1 VIATSTEPSLPVG
14 GWVRYDAD
22 RAATQPSGGRAV
34 TDVYKEFRE
43 FITRGNVIDLAVA
56 VIIGLAFTAIINAIV
71 SGLITPLIGMIGG
84 KDFSD
89 LDFTIN
95 GSTFEYGLVI
105 NAVIQFLLI
114 AAAVFFFIV
123 KPINMLNERRRRGE
137 EPEPEDLSNEAELLT
152 EIRDL
157 LRDRSGV

>member
-1 VIATSTEPSLPVG
+1 
-14 GWVRYDAD
+14 
-22 RAATQPSGGRAV
+22 V
-34 TDVYKEFRE
+34 TDVYKEFKE

-84 KDFSD
+84 NDFSD

-123 KPINMLNERRRRGE
+123 KPINVLNERRRRGE
-137 EPEPEDLSNEAELLT
+137 EPEPEELSDEAALLT

>member
-1 VIATSTEPSLPVG
+1 VAN
-14 GWVRYDAD
+14 
-22 RAATQPSGGRAV
+22 
-34 TDVYKEFRE
+34 VYKEFKE
-43 FITRGNVIDLAVA
+43 FISRGNVIDLAVA
-56 VIIGLAFTAIINAIV
+56 VVIALAVVAIVNAIV
-71 SGLITPLIGMIGG
+71 AGLITPLIGMIGG

-95 GSTFEYGLVI
+95 DSTFEYGEVI
-105 NAVIQFLLI
+105 NAVIQFLFI

-137 EPEPEDLSNEAELLT
+137 EPEELSNEAELLT

-157 LRDRSGV
+157 LRAQAGPAEQAPPRTGF

>member
-1 VIATSTEPSLPVG
+1 M
-14 GWVRYDAD
+14 
-22 RAATQPSGGRAV
+22 

-84 KDFSD
+84 NDFSD
-89 LDFTIN
+89 LDFKIN

-137 EPEPEDLSNEAELLT
+137 EPEPEELSDEAALLT

>member
-1 VIATSTEPSLPVG
+1 M
-14 GWVRYDAD
+14 
-22 RAATQPSGGRAV
+22 
-34 TDVYKEFRE
+34 TDVYKEFKE

-56 VIIGLAFTAIINAIV
+56 VIIGLAFTAIVNAIV
-71 SGLITPLIGMIGG
+71 AGLITPLIGMIGG
-84 KDFSD
+84 NDFSD

-95 GSTFEYGLVI
+95 GSTFEYGQVI

-137 EPEPEDLSNEAELLT
+137 EPEPEELSDEAALLT

>member
-1 VIATSTEPSLPVG
+1 
-14 GWVRYDAD
+14 
-22 RAATQPSGGRAV
+22 V
-34 TDVYKEFRE
+34 TDVYKEFKE
-43 FITRGNVIDLAVA
+43 FIARGNVIDLAVA
-56 VIIGLAFTAIINAIV
+56 VVIGLAIVAIVNSVV

-84 KDFSD
+84 RDFRD

-95 GSTFEYGLVI
+95 DSTFEYGEVI
-105 NAVIQFLLI
+105 NAVIQFLFI
-114 AAAVFFFIV
+114 GAAVFFFIV

-137 EPEPEDLSNEAELLT
+137 EPDPVELSDEAALLT

>member
-1 VIATSTEPSLPVG
+1 
-14 GWVRYDAD
+14 
-22 RAATQPSGGRAV
+22 V
-34 TDVYKEFRE
+34 TDVYKELKE
-43 FITRGNVIDLAVA
+43 FIARGNVIDLAVA
-56 VIIGLAFTAIINAIV
+56 VVIGLAVVAIVNSVV

-84 KDFSD
+84 SDFSD

-95 GSTFEYGLVI
+95 DSTFEYGQVI
-105 NAVIQFLLI
+105 NAVIQFLFI

-123 KPINMLNERRRRGE
+123 KPVNMLNERRRRGE
-137 EPEPEDLSNEAELLT
+137 EPDPADLSDEAALLT

>member
-1 VIATSTEPSLPVG
+1 
-14 GWVRYDAD
+14 
-22 RAATQPSGGRAV
+22 V

-84 KDFSD
+84 NDFSD

-95 GSTFEYGLVI
+95 GSTFEYGEVI

-123 KPINMLNERRRRGE
+123 RPINTLNERRRRGE
-137 EPEPEDLSNEAELLT
+137 EPEPEELSDEAALLT

>member
-1 VIATSTEPSLPVG
+1 M
-14 GWVRYDAD
+14 
-22 RAATQPSGGRAV
+22 

-84 KDFSD
+84 NDFGD

-95 GSTFEYGLVI
+95 GSTFEYGEVI
-105 NAVIQFLLI
+105 NAIIQFLLI

-123 KPINMLNERRRRGE
+123 KPINMLNERRRQGE
-137 EPEPEDLSNEAELLT
+137 EPEPEELSDEAALLT

>member
-1 VIATSTEPSLPVG
+1 
-14 GWVRYDAD
+14 
-22 RAATQPSGGRAV
+22 V

-56 VIIGLAFTAIINAIV
+56 VIIGLAFTAIVNAIV

-84 KDFSD
+84 NDFSD

-95 GSTFEYGLVI
+95 GSTFEYGEVI

-123 KPINMLNERRRRGE
+123 KPINTLNERRRRGE
-137 EPEPEDLSNEAELLT
+137 EPEPEELSDEAALLT

>member
-1 VIATSTEPSLPVG
+1 
-14 GWVRYDAD
+14 
-22 RAATQPSGGRAV
+22 V
-34 TDVYKEFRE
+34 TDVYKEFRD

-56 VIIGLAFTAIINAIV
+56 VVIGLAFTAIINAVV

-84 KDFSD
+84 NDYRD

-105 NAVIQFLLI
+105 NAIIQFLLI
-114 AAAVFFFIV
+114 AAAVFFLIV
-123 KPINMLNERRRRGE
+123 KPINVLNERRRRGLK
-137 EPEPEDLSNEAELLT
+137 PEPLELSDEAALLT

-157 LRDRSGV
+157 LRNRSGV

>member
-1 VIATSTEPSLPVG
+1 VS
-14 GWVRYDAD
+14 
-22 RAATQPSGGRAV
+22 
-34 TDVYKEFRE
+34 DVYKEFRD

-56 VIIGLAFTAIINAIV
+56 VIIGLAFTAIVNAIV

-84 KDFSD
+84 NDFSD

-95 GSTFEYGLVI
+95 DSTFEYGEVI

-137 EPEPEDLSNEAELLT
+137 EPEPEDLSDEAALLT

-157 LRDRSGV
+157 LRARSGV

>member
-1 VIATSTEPSLPVG
+1 
-14 GWVRYDAD
+14 
-22 RAATQPSGGRAV
+22 V
-34 TDVYKEFRE
+34 TDVYKEFKE
-43 FITRGNVIDLAVA
+43 FIARGNVIDLAVA
-56 VIIGLAFTAIINAIV
+56 VVIGLAVVAIVNSVV

-84 KDFSD
+84 SDFSD

-95 GSTFEYGLVI
+95 DSTFEYGQVI
-105 NAVIQFLLI
+105 NAVIQFLFI

-123 KPINMLNERRRRGE
+123 KPVNMLNERRRRGE
-137 EPEPEDLSNEAELLT
+137 EPDPADLSDEAALLT

>member
-1 VIATSTEPSLPVG
+1 
-14 GWVRYDAD
+14 
-22 RAATQPSGGRAV
+22 V

-43 FITRGNVIDLAVA
+43 FITRGNVVDLAVA
-56 VIIGLAFTAIINAIV
+56 VVIGLAFTAIINAVV

-84 KDFSD
+84 NDYSD

-105 NAVIQFLLI
+105 NAIIQFLLI
-114 AAAVFFFIV
+114 AAAVFFLIV
-123 KPINMLNERRRRGE
+123 KPINVLNARRRRGL
-137 EPEPEDLSNEAELLT
+137 EPETVELSDEAALLT

-157 LRDRSGV
+157 LRNRSGV

>member
-1 VIATSTEPSLPVG
+1 
-14 GWVRYDAD
+14 
-22 RAATQPSGGRAV
+22 V

-56 VIIGLAFTAIINAIV
+56 VIIGLAFIAIINAIV

-84 KDFSD
+84 NDFSD

-95 GSTFEYGLVI
+95 GSTFAYGLVI

-123 KPINMLNERRRRGE
+123 KPINVLNERRRRGE
-137 EPEPEDLSNEAELLT
+137 EPGPEELSDEAALLT

>member
-1 VIATSTEPSLPVG
+1 M
-14 GWVRYDAD
+14 
-22 RAATQPSGGRAV
+22 

-84 KDFSD
+84 NDFSD

-95 GSTFEYGLVI
+95 GSTFEYGQVI

-137 EPEPEDLSNEAELLT
+137 EPEPEDLSDEAALLT

>member
-1 VIATSTEPSLPVG
+1 
-14 GWVRYDAD
+14 
-22 RAATQPSGGRAV
+22 V
-34 TDVYKEFRE
+34 TDVYKEFKE
-43 FITRGNVIDLAVA
+43 FIARGNVIDLAVA
-56 VIIGLAFTAIINAIV
+56 VVIGLAIVAIVNSVV

-84 KDFSD
+84 RDFSD

-95 GSTFEYGLVI
+95 DSTFEYGEVI
-105 NAVIQFLLI
+105 NAVIQFLFI
-114 AAAVFFFIV
+114 GAAVFFFIV

-137 EPEPEDLSNEAELLT
+137 EPDPAELSDEAALLT

>member
-1 VIATSTEPSLPVG
+1 VS
-14 GWVRYDAD
+14 
-22 RAATQPSGGRAV
+22 
-34 TDVYKEFRE
+34 DVYKEFRD

-56 VIIGLAFTAIINAIV
+56 VIIGLAFTAIVNAIV

-84 KDFSD
+84 NDFSD
-89 LDFTIN
+89 LGFTIN
-95 GSTFEYGLVI
+95 DSTFEYGEVI

-137 EPEPEDLSNEAELLT
+137 EPEPEDLSDEAALLT

-157 LRDRSGV
+157 LRARSGV

>member
-1 VIATSTEPSLPVG
+1 
-14 GWVRYDAD
+14 
-22 RAATQPSGGRAV
+22 V
-34 TDVYKEFRE
+34 TDVYREFKE

-56 VIIGLAFTAIINAIV
+56 VVIGLAITAIINSIV

-95 GSTFEYGLVI
+95 GSTFEYGEVI
-105 NAVIQFLLI
+105 NAIIQFLLI
-114 AAAVFFFIV
+114 AVAVFFFIV
-123 KPINMLNERRRRGE
+123 KPVNVLNERRRRGE
-137 EPEPEDLSNEAELLT
+137 EPEAELSDEAALLT

>member
-1 VIATSTEPSLPVG
+1 
-14 GWVRYDAD
+14 
-22 RAATQPSGGRAV
+22 V

-56 VIIGLAFTAIINAIV
+56 VIIGLAFTVIINAIV

-84 KDFSD
+84 NDFSD

-95 GSTFEYGLVI
+95 GSTFEYGEVI

-137 EPEPEDLSNEAELLT
+137 EPEPEELSDEAALLT

>member
-1 VIATSTEPSLPVG
+1 M
-14 GWVRYDAD
+14 
-22 RAATQPSGGRAV
+22 

-84 KDFSD
+84 NDFSD

-123 KPINMLNERRRRGE
+123 KPVNMLNERRRRGE
-137 EPEPEDLSNEAELLT
+137 EPEPEELSDEAALLT

>member
-1 VIATSTEPSLPVG
+1 
-14 GWVRYDAD
+14 
-22 RAATQPSGGRAV
+22 V

-84 KDFSD
+84 NDFSD

-137 EPEPEDLSNEAELLT
+137 EPEPEELSEEAALLT

>member
-1 VIATSTEPSLPVG
+1 
-14 GWVRYDAD
+14 
-22 RAATQPSGGRAV
+22 V
-34 TDVYKEFRE
+34 TDVYKEFRD

-56 VIIGLAFTAIINAIV
+56 VIIGLAFTAIVNAIV

-84 KDFSD
+84 NDFSD

-95 GSTFEYGLVI
+95 GSTFEYGEVI

-123 KPINMLNERRRRGE
+123 RPINTLNERRRRGE
-137 EPEPEDLSNEAELLT
+137 EPEPEELSDEAALLT

>member
-1 VIATSTEPSLPVG
+1 M
-14 GWVRYDAD
+14 
-22 RAATQPSGGRAV
+22 
-34 TDVYKEFRE
+34 
-43 FITRGNVIDLAVA
+43 
-56 VIIGLAFTAIINAIV
+56 
-71 SGLITPLIGMIGG
+71 ITPLIGMIGG
-84 KDFSD
+84 TDFSD

-95 GSTFEYGLVI
+95 DSTFEYGEVI
-105 NAVIQFLLI
+105 NAIIQFLFI

-137 EPEPEDLSNEAELLT
+137 EPVEELSDEAALLT

>member
-1 VIATSTEPSLPVG
+1 
-14 GWVRYDAD
+14 
-22 RAATQPSGGRAV
+22 V
-34 TDVYKEFRE
+34 TDVYKEFKE
-43 FITRGNVIDLAVA
+43 FIARGNVIDLAVA
-56 VIIGLAFTAIINAIV
+56 VVIGLAIVAIVNSIV

-84 KDFSD
+84 SDFSD

-95 GSTFEYGLVI
+95 DSTFEYGEVI
-105 NAVIQFLLI
+105 NSVIQFLFI
-114 AAAVFFFIV
+114 AAAVYFFIV

-137 EPEPEDLSNEAELLT
+137 EPDPVELSDEAALLT